1 MTFDQLTTV
10 RHDKIVNEEIV
21 FRALWQREAL
31 ERIIFPFHFQSS
43 QPIPSGENRNK
54 ALNEYFDVDDTVDQ
68 ERRRRILLGTPRF
81 RFRESIHITPPTLD
95 NGSRHLQHRQ
105 TYFRYHISTYTVI
118 PKRRRIFTG
127 QTSSWPSYSKTF
139 YSRPEKILGSSYC
152 VAVEAQEDANEK
164 NVLVCRFELRHVNH
178 KLSRQDLSEIEP
190 ERLDN
195 IRSQRANIR
204 YSIYC
209 LNAHENLAEDQKVD
223 QEDRV
228 LVPVTESAELLEENN
243 DKSGCISQTIIDADI
258 SQGVT
263 IDVTVALEVF
273 GFTNV

>member
-31 ERIIFPFHFQSS
+31 ERIIFPFHFHQD
-43 QPIPSGENRNK
+43 RNK

-95 NGSRHLQHRQ
+95 NGWILDEKSKDSKINSKAPTDAIQ
-105 TYFRYHISTYTVI
+105 TCSNESEKELDDLLDTLEEAED
-118 PKRRRIFTG
+118 
-127 QTSSWPSYSKTF
+127 SF
-139 YSRPEKILGSSYC
+139 YDSEHD
-152 VAVEAQEDANEK
+152 EEDANEK